1 MTMIHTPDRLRAA
14 RRRLTKRVG
23 RIEKAKAVQAE
34 MQAGAAL
41 HLSFT
46 RSGPQ
51 WVLSNG
57 REVPDSI
64 AKLVVAS
71 SSIVG
76 VGDALFDG
84 CPAQTF
90 RWWRKT

>member
-1 MTMIHTPDRLRAA
+1 MIHTPDRLRAA

-23 RIEKAKAVQAE
+23 LIEKAKAVLAE

-41 HLSFT
+41 HLQYT
-46 RSGPQ
+46 KQGPC
-51 WVLSNG
+51 WALSTG
-57 REVPDSI
+57 RQVSDDV
-64 AKLVVAS
+64 ARLVTAS
-71 SSIVG
+71 ASVVG

-90 RWWRKT
+90 RWWRET

>member
-1 MTMIHTPDRLRAA
+1 MTIHTPDSLRAT
-14 RRRLTKRVG
+14 RRRLARRVG
-23 RIEKAKAVQAE
+23 RLEKAEAVLAE
-34 MQAGAAL
+34 MRRGNAL
-41 HLSFT
+41 HLSHT

-51 WVLSNG
+51 WALSNG

-71 SSIVG
+71 SSVEG

-90 RWWRKT
+90 RWWRET